1 MKKFRRSPV
10 AIACYVIAAL
20 LAVYFLAVIFSTLS
34 TINEYYAQ
42 YDMRAGFGETFGYLM
57 QNGMSIFV
65 NALLVFMA
73 GFILETVRKLNP
85 SNWMTDEE
93 IAEAR
98 EAKQLA
104 REEKQAAK
112 GEAAKIKAGVITA
125 EEAES
130 ANAEKSVEAV
140 FVTPEEENSD
150 AEADAETDA
159 DAEAAPEEPEEPASE
174 ETAAETEETAAEDEN
189 ADEVAEE
196 KEAAEESAEEQAE

>member
-104 REEKQAAK
+104 RQEKQAAK
-112 GEAAKIKAGVITA
+112 GEAAKVKAGVITA
-125 EEAES
+125 EEAEA

-140 FVTPEEENSD
+140 FVTPKEENSD
-150 AEADAETDA
+150 AEADAETE
-159 DAEAAPEEPEEPASE
+159 AEAEEAQEDPEEP
-174 ETAAETEETAAEDEN
+174 AAETEETAAEDEN
-189 ADEVAEE
+189 ADEVTEE

>member
-98 EAKQLA
+98 EAKLLA

-125 EEAES
+125 EEAEA
-130 ANAEKSVEAV
+130 ANAEKSVEAI
-140 FVTPEEENSD
+140 FVTPEEESSD
-150 AEADAETDA
+150 AEADAETESE
-159 DAEAAPEEPEEPASE
+159 AEEAQEDPEEP
-174 ETAAETEETAAEDEN
+174 AAETEETAAEDEN
-189 ADEVAEE
+189 ADEVTEE

>member
-125 EEAES
+125 EEAEA

-150 AEADAETDA
+150 AEADAETEA
-159 DAEAAPEEPEEPASE
+159 EAEAAPDDPEEP
-174 ETAAETEETAAEDEN
+174 AAETEETAAEDEN
-189 ADEVAEE
+189 ADEVTEE